1 MCRDYLESNPE
12 CCDYIRSERSSTLRL
27 DIVNRCSYLDQQLTA
42 VGARRTMLFH
52 CGRRLCTLPAAN
64 VQDQP

>member
-27 DIVNRCSYLDQQLTA
+27 DIVNRCSYLDRQLTA
-42 VGARRTMLFH
+42 AGGEENDAVPLWTSPLYFA
-52 CGRRLCTLPAAN
+52 CC
-64 VQDQP
+64 